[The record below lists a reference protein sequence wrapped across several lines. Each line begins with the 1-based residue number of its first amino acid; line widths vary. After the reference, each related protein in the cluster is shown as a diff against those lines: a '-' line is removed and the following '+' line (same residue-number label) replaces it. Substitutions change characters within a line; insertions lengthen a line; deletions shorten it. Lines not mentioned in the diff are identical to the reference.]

1 MYAMDTPLP
10 SLFVSHGSPMIALE
24 PGVAGAFMGELGPV
38 IDIAFGRPRASSPSR
53 RIPRRAFRS
62 SSRRHG
68 TRRST
73 TSAASTPSCAPCATT
88 PPATPRSPR
97 TSCSCC
103 GRRESP
109 RRGRPG
115 RARSRRVDRAALSLP
130 GGEHPD
136 RPARVRSERPASGAV
151 RARRGARAAD
161 ARRRAR
167 DRQRR
172 HAQPAPPVRERAARR
187 PINPSSKTTRHFA
200 CWMAD
205 RARARD
211 WSALFDYA
219 ARRRRGRHASDRRAP
234 AAVVRRRRGRRAR
247 RRAGAHP
254 RQRDDGQ
261 PRHGRVRLRPGAGT
275 LAKALAQGGPQP
287 A

>member
-1 MYAMDTPLP
+1 
-10 SLFVSHGSPMIALE
+10 
-24 PGVAGAFMGELGPV
+24 
-38 IDIAFGRPRASSPSR
+38 
-53 RIPRRAFRS
+53 
-62 SSRRHG
+62 
-68 TRRST
+68 
-73 TSAASTPSCAPCATT
+73 
-88 PPATPRSPR
+88 
-97 TSCSCC
+97 
-103 GRRESP
+103 
-109 RRGRPG
+109 
-115 RARSRRVDRAALSLP
+115 
-130 GGEHPD
+130 
-136 RPARVRSERPASGAV
+136 
-151 RARRGARAAD
+151 
-161 ARRRAR
+161 
-167 DRQRR
+167 
-172 HAQPAPPVRERAARR
+172 
-187 PINPSSKTTRHFA
+187 
-200 CWMAD
+200 MAD